1 MLFRIVPQLMCKGT
15 TKNAN
20 KQENSEKTEK
30 IPTNAI
36 QLYFLQ
42 V

>member
-1 MLFRIVPQLMCKGT
+1 MQFRIVRQLTCKGT

-30 IPTNAI
+30 FPTNAI
-36 QLYFLQ
+36 QLYFLL

>member
-1 MLFRIVPQLMCKGT
+1 MLFRIVRQLTRKGT

-30 IPTNAI
+30 FPTNAI

>member
-1 MLFRIVPQLMCKGT
+1 MQFRTVRQLTCKGT

-30 IPTNAI
+30 FPTNAI
-36 QLYFLQ
+36 QLYFLL